1 MLKTRIPTGKIN
13 EMILA
18 MQDLFDADSLD
29 LGWRDFHRGRVVDLD
44 TDDNSTEVRAQVK
57 GKKTYDVRVRLH
69 PLSASKCTCPAGS
82 GCGHMAAVCFQIY
95 AGAGRPEML
104 LQELKQLYFQRMRRS
119 AASKTRVQK
128 ANEPAAQLPL
138 GNHPVEW
145 HKFFNQQF
153 YGYSVT
159 HPYAAE
165 NFYQAALEKLIGLSA
180 KWREKHTKQLFQL
193 HVLMFVLRK
202 LNQFFT
208 HNPTTYLSYH
218 LESGCKK
225 AAAECVD
232 QLEQTLDEVDAT
244 TAAKIDARDMD
255 QTADLVRQ
263 WLLSG
268 HRQAV
273 SSIDVYR
280 AIWTKLLGQPER
292 IQREVAKLNEGPA
305 GTGSA
310 AREAGVTSSSLHNL
324 RRLALAHFQQMAGDD
339 EEAMRRMEETG
350 GRGVAAYVW
359 YLNQYRKSEQWDR
372 LHRWLNRLRTRMQDA
387 KPDSFRFLCQCWQEL
402 TEHLGSDEEWVSVMR
417 SLLPR
422 SYPDYAKY
430 LLGRGYYRQ
439 WVDLQI
445 AHRATP
451 ANLHSED
458 LKKIEEADLQLLL
471 PLYHQ
476 SAERLVLE
484 KNRNSY
490 KMAVRTLKKL
500 KSCYRVL
507 KQNEQWELFYD
518 GFLHRYN
525 RLRAF
530 QEELAKEK
538 LLP

>member
-1 MLKTRIPTGKIN
+1 
-13 EMILA
+13 
-18 MQDLFDADSLD
+18 
-29 LGWRDFHRGRVVDLD
+29 
-44 TDDNSTEVRAQVK
+44 
-57 GKKTYDVRVRLH
+57 
-69 PLSASKCTCPAGS
+69 
-82 GCGHMAAVCFQIY
+82 VCFQIY
-95 AGAGRPEML
+95 ATVGRPELL
-104 LQELKQLYFQRMRRS
+104 LQEQKQLYFQRMRRT

-128 ANEPAAQLPL
+128 ASEPAQLPL
-138 GNHPVEW
+138 GNHPAEW
-145 HKFFNQQF
+145 HKFFDQQF
-153 YGYSVT
+153 YGYSMT

-165 NFYQAALEKLIGLSA
+165 NFYQAAQEKLTGLAA
-180 KWREKHTKQLFQL
+180 KWKEKHTTQLFQL
-193 HVLMFVLRK
+193 HILLFVLRK

-218 LESGCKK
+218 LEKGCKK
-225 AAAECVD
+225 AAAECAE
-232 QLEQTLDEVDAT
+232 QLAHTLDAMDAKSV
-244 TAAKIDARDMD
+244 ANIDARDMD
-255 QTADLVRQ
+255 QTADLLRQ

-280 AIWTKLLGQPER
+280 AIWSKLLGQPER
-292 IQREVAKLNEGPA
+292 IQREAAKLNEGLA
-305 GTGSA
+305 NAGSA
-310 AREAGVTSSSLHNL
+310 ARKAARESAREAGGTGSSLHNL
-324 RRLALAHFQQMAGDD
+324 RRLALAHFLQMAGDD
-339 EEAMRRMEETG
+339 EEAMRRIDEAG

-359 YLNQYRKSEQWDR
+359 YLNQFRESGQWDR
-372 LHRWLNRLRTRMQDA
+372 LHRWLNCLRTRMQEA
-387 KPDSFRFLCQCWQEL
+387 KPESFRFLCHCWQEL
-402 TEHLGSDEEWVSVMR
+402 TKHLGSDEEWVSVMR

-430 LLGRGYYRQ
+430 LLDRGYYRQ

-451 ANLHSED
+451 ASLHSED
-458 LKKIEEADLQLLL
+458 LKKIEEIDLQLLL

-500 KSCYRVL
+500 KSCYRAL
-507 KQNEQWELFYD
+507 KQNERWELFYD